1 MKREANTNMDNNKLK
16 NIIEAIL
23 LASYEPLSVDKL
35 FKIIT
40 SKDKTSKSDILSA
53 IDNLQKDYEYKYI
66 EIAKVASGFRIHA
79 KSEIGDYLNI
89 MFADRTP
96 RYSRALLETLSII
109 AYRQPVTRGDIEA
122 IRGVSVSTSIM
133 RTLSERN
140 WIRIIGYRDGP
151 GKPAMFATTPE
162 FLDYFNLQRLDELP
176 DLPEKK
182 EPMDLNLELDDGS
195 LEDQDLSGN
204 ASESIL
210 IDSSLDT
217 EAKKIRIE
225 YFIPVY
231 KLLVLQ

>member
-1 MKREANTNMDNNKLK
+1 MNGEKLK

-35 FKIIT
+35 HRIVT
-40 SKDKTSKSDILSA
+40 SKVNTSKSDILSA
-53 IDNLQKDYEYKYI
+53 INDLKTDYENKDI
-66 EIAKVASGFRIHA
+66 EITKVASGFRIQA

-89 MFADRTP
+89 MFAERTP

-133 RTLSERN
+133 RTLTERN
-140 WIRIIGYRDGP
+140 WVRIIGYRDVP

-162 FLDYFNLQRLDELP
+162 FLDYFSLQRLDQLP

-182 EPMDLNLELDDGS
+182 EPLDLDLELDDRSVGN
-195 LEDQDLSGN
+195 QDLSGN
-204 ASESIL
+204 GSEPVSVGA
-210 IDSSLDT
+210 DLDM
-217 EAKKIRIE
+217 EAPTI
-225 YFIPVY
+225 
-231 KLLVLQ
+231 QD

>member
-1 MKREANTNMDNNKLK
+1 MHDNKLK

-40 SKDKTSKSDILSA
+40 SKEKTNKSDILSV
-53 IDNLQKDYEYKYI
+53 INDLETDYEDKDI
-66 EIAKVASGFRIHA
+66 EIAKVASGYRIQA

-96 RYSRALLETLSII
+96 RYSRALMETLSII

-133 RTLSERN
+133 RTLTERN
-140 WIRIIGYRDGP
+140 WIKIIGYRDVP

-162 FLDYFNLQRLDELP
+162 FLDYFSLQRLDELP

-182 EPMDLNLELDDGS
+182 EPMDLDLELDGRS
-195 LEDQDLSGN
+195 AVNQDLSGN
-204 ASESIL
+204 GSEPVSV
-210 IDSSLDT
+210 DSNQDT
-217 EAKKIRIE
+217 ETPTI
-225 YFIPVY
+225 
-231 KLLVLQ
+231 QD

>member
-1 MKREANTNMDNNKLK
+1 MHDNKLK

-40 SKDKTSKSDILSA
+40 SKEKTNKSDILSV
-53 IDNLQKDYEYKYI
+53 INDLEKDYEDKDI
-66 EIAKVASGFRIHA
+66 EIAKVASGYRIQA

-96 RYSRALLETLSII
+96 RYSRALMETLSII

-133 RTLSERN
+133 RTLTERN
-140 WIRIIGYRDGP
+140 WIKIIGYRDVP

-162 FLDYFNLQRLDELP
+162 FLDYFSLQRLDELP

-182 EPMDLNLELDDGS
+182 EPMDLDLELDGRS
-195 LEDQDLSGN
+195 AVNQDLSGN
-204 ASESIL
+204 GSEPVSV
-210 IDSSLDT
+210 DSNQDM
-217 EAKKIRIE
+217 EAPTI
-225 YFIPVY
+225 
-231 KLLVLQ
+231 QD

>member
-1 MKREANTNMDNNKLK
+1 MKKIWNTNMNNKKLK

-40 SKDKTSKSDILSA
+40 SKAKTSKSEILSA
-53 IDNLQKDYEYKYI
+53 IDSLQKDYEDKDI
-66 EIAKVASGFRIHA
+66 EIAKVASGFRIQA

-133 RTLSERN
+133 RTLTERN
-140 WIRIIGYRDGP
+140 WIRIVGYRDVP

-162 FLDYFNLQRLDELP
+162 FLDYFSLQKLEELP
-176 DLPEKK
+176 NLPEKK
-182 EPMDLNLELDDGS
+182 EPMDLDLELDDQTTNEQDFSTNGS
-195 LEDQDLSGN
+195 EPVSVN
-204 ASESIL
+204 VE
-210 IDSSLDT
+210 LDT
-217 EAKKIRIE
+217 DNLAI
-225 YFIPVY
+225 
-231 KLLVLQ
+231 QD

>member
-1 MKREANTNMDNNKLK
+1 MKRIPNTNMHNNKLK

-40 SKDKTSKSDILSA
+40 SKEKTSKSDILSA
-53 IDNLQKDYEYKYI
+53 IDNLQKDYEDKDI
-66 EIAKVASGFRIHA
+66 ELAKVASGFRIQA

-133 RTLSERN
+133 RTLTERN
-140 WIRIIGYRDGP
+140 WIRIIGYRDVP

-162 FLDYFNLQRLDELP
+162 FLDYFSLQRLEELP

-182 EPMDLNLELDDGS
+182 EPMDLDLELDDQSSNKQELSGNGTESVAVDTNLELDTS
-195 LEDQDLSGN
+195 TVED
-204 ASESIL
+204 
-210 IDSSLDT
+210 
-217 EAKKIRIE
+217 
-225 YFIPVY
+225 
-231 KLLVLQ
+231 

>member
-1 MKREANTNMDNNKLK
+1 MHDNKLK

-40 SKDKTSKSDILSA
+40 SKEKTNKSDILSV
-53 IDNLQKDYEYKYI
+53 INDLEKDYEDKDI
-66 EIAKVASGFRIHA
+66 EIAKVASGYRIQA

-96 RYSRALLETLSII
+96 RYSRALMETLSII

-133 RTLSERN
+133 RTLTERS
-140 WIRIIGYRDGP
+140 WIKIIGYRDVP

-162 FLDYFNLQRLDELP
+162 FLDYFSLQRLDELP

-182 EPMDLNLELDDGS
+182 EPMDLDLELDGRS
-195 LEDQDLSGN
+195 AVNQDLSGN
-204 ASESIL
+204 GSEPVL
-210 IDSSLDT
+210 VDSNQDT
-217 EAKKIRIE
+217 ETPTI
-225 YFIPVY
+225 
-231 KLLVLQ
+231 QD

>member
-1 MKREANTNMDNNKLK
+1 MKKAQNTNMDDNKLK

-40 SKDKTSKSDILSA
+40 SKEKKSKSDILSA
-53 IDNLQKDYEYKYI
+53 IDNLQKDYQNKDI
-66 EIAKVASGFRIHA
+66 EIAKVASGFRIQA

-96 RYSRALLETLSII
+96 RYSRALMETLSII

-133 RTLSERN
+133 RTLTERN
-140 WIRIIGYRDGP
+140 WIRIIGYRDVP

-162 FLDYFNLQRLDELP
+162 FLDYFSLQKLDELP

-182 EPMDLNLELDDGS
+182 EPMELDLDLS
-195 LEDQDLSGN
+195 DQPENEQDLLDNG
-204 ASESIL
+204 SEPVSMD
-210 IDSSLDT
+210 IDLDEDRQT
-217 EAKKIRIE
+217 I
-225 YFIPVY
+225 
-231 KLLVLQ
+231 QD